1 MEYLANL
8 SYHKDP
14 EAFRIGEEPSRAYFI
29 PFSNKADAALPRACS
44 DRFYSLCGD
53 WLFSYRSSL
62 YDMEKFYEC
71 DFDCASFETVS
82 VPECWQL
89 HGADRA
95 AYLTSPYPIP
105 FEPPFVPEEN
115 PCAAYVKDFD
125 FDPKPDRRYELHFEG
140 KDSGVYVWLNGSFVG
155 YGECPHCDS
164 IFDVTPYL
172 KSGQNRLCVLVMKWC
187 SGTYLDD
194 QDKIRLSG
202 LFREVYLL
210 ERAKNGVSDFS
221 VQTKVDGTLRV
232 KATANAP
239 VSVSVMRD
247 GKVLCEAV
255 MSDGEAL
262 LTVDTPRLW
271 SAESPELYELILA
284 CDGEYICHRFGFR
297 EVYVKNSVFYV
308 NGKPVKL
315 YGVNRHD
322 SNPDTG
328 YVTSYE
334 YMRSELCLMKR
345 HNVNAIRTSH
355 YPNDPR
361 FYELCDELGFYV
373 MSEADMECHGCTY
386 VKDFE
391 AVVGSPVFAAAIHD
405 RTVRMVEAFKNFSCV
420 CIWSLGNESSWGCNL
435 KNEAAYVKS
444 YDPDRPLHY
453 EGWRGGDGDAGDK
466 TNLTPEDWEFV
477 KRSFD
482 FKSAMYPAFEKM
494 KDGFGNGHDIF
505 AYVMCEYSHAMG
517 NSCGDLRFYD
527 EIIQSDERYAGGF
540 IWEWCDHAVTL
551 KENGAAYFGYGG
563 DFGEKQHFRN
573 ICMDGTVTPS
583 REPHS
588 NLLEAKA
595 VFAPVRVSRS
605 ENGTLTV
612 TNRHAF
618 TDLDAY
624 DVLWRVVTDGRE
636 TAGGALSV
644 VCAPYETVTLA
655 DPSYG
660 MSGRDAVLYVSVLTA
675 KDTPWAA
682 RGHAVAEF
690 SYALPSVAE
699 QAQEASDP
707 PRLTET
713 HNTVTV
719 SGKDFSYTFRKDT
732 GLLGSMLVDGKEL
745 LASPMALTCFRA
757 PTDNDNTM
765 QVKRNVYLLWHMTT
779 NFGNIEYASAYVSG
793 LTCHVEE
800 KAAVIVGKLWFGV
813 PGRMPVF
820 SGTISYRIDGNGGL
834 TLTQQGS
841 VNELL
846 PYWLPRYGC
855 VLDFAEPLENISYF
869 GYGPAETYEDKCS
882 HALLG
887 RYAYTPDDPYGAY
900 EKPQENGSHCHTQ
913 WLCAHTQGQGLRFEG
928 DFSFCATRMDMH
940 EMTEAKH
947 RKDLHRLDGM
957 HLYLDHRMS
966 GVGSAS
972 CGGQHPV
979 PACRI
984 EPGETVDFAIT
995 IRPII

>member
-1 MEYLANL
+1 MEYIEKLT
-8 SYHKDP
+8 YHKDP
-14 EAFRIGEEPSRAYFI
+14 LAFRIGEMPSRAYFI
-29 PFSNKADAALPRACS
+29 PFSRREDTDLPRERS
-44 DRFYSLCGD
+44 DRVYSLNGE

-62 YDMEKFYEC
+62 YDMEKFYIP
-71 DFDCASFETVS
+71 DFDCSAFDTVG

-95 AYLTSPYPIP
+95 AYLTSPFPIP
-105 FEPPFVPEEN
+105 FQPPHVPEQN
-115 PCAAYVKDFD
+115 PCAAYVKDFA
-125 FDPKPDRRYELHFEG
+125 FSPKGERRYELHFEG

-202 LFREVYLL
+202 LFRDVYLL
-210 ERAKNGVSDFS
+210 ERSANGLEDMAIK
-221 VQTKVDGTLRV
+221 TKTDGTV
-232 KATANAP
+232 TVTAKAAAP
-239 VSVSVMRD
+239 VTVTVLYE
-247 GKVLCEAV
+247 GKTLCEAALA
-255 MSDGEAL
+255 DGRAQL
-262 LTVDTPRLW
+262 CVPSPLLW
-271 SAESPELYELILA
+271 SAESPVLYDLLVA
-284 CDGEYICHRFGFR
+284 CDGEYIRFRFGFR
-297 EVYVKNSVFYV
+297 EVCVRDGVFCV
-308 NGKPVKL
+308 NGTPVKL

-328 YVTSYE
+328 YVTPYDF
-334 YMRSELCLMKR
+334 MRNELCLMKR

-386 VKDFE
+386 VKDFP
-391 AVVGSPVFAAAIHD
+391 AVVSSPVFANAIHD
-405 RTVRMVEAFKNFSCV
+405 RIVRMVEAFKNFTCV
-420 CIWSLGNESSWGCNL
+420 CIWSLGNESSWGSNL

-453 EGWRGGDGDAGDK
+453 EGWRGGDGDAGGK
-466 TNLTPEDWEFV
+466 TNLTPEDWDFV
-477 KRSFD
+477 KKTFD
-482 FKSAMYPAFEKM
+482 FKSVMYPAFEHM
-494 KDGFGNGHDIF
+494 KAGFENGHEGF
-505 AYVMCEYSHAMG
+505 CYVMCEYSHAMG

-527 EIIQSDERYAGGF
+527 EIVQSDPRYAGGF
-540 IWEWCDHAVTL
+540 IWEWCDHAITL
-551 KENGAAYFGYGG
+551 DDHGAAYFGYGG
-563 DFGEKQHFRN
+563 DFGEKHHFRN

-595 VFAPVRVSRS
+595 VFAPVRVRRS
-605 ENGTLTV
+605 ADGTLIL
-612 TNRHAF
+612 TNRNAF
-618 TDLDAY
+618 VDLDTYEVAF
-624 DVLWRVVTDGRE
+624 RVVTDGKE
-636 TAGGALSV
+636 TARGLLPVS
-644 VCAPYETVTLA
+644 CAPYGTVTVA
-655 DPSYG
+655 DPAYG
-660 MSGRDAVLYVSVLTA
+660 MSGKDAVLYVSVLMK
-675 KDTPWAA
+675 KDTPWAK
-682 RGHAVAEF
+682 RGHTVASFSFALSAEAVAEPAPA
-690 SYALPSVAE
+690 SLPT
-699 QAQEASDP
+699 
-707 PRLTET
+707 LTEH
-713 HNTVTV
+713 HNAVTV
-719 SGKDFSYTFRKDT
+719 SGEGFAYTFRRDT
-732 GLLGSMLVDGKEL
+732 GLLVSMVVNGREL
-745 LASPMALTCFRA
+745 LASPLTLTCFRA

-765 QVKRNVYLLWHMTT
+765 QVKRNVYVNWHITT
-779 NFGNIEYASAYVSG
+779 NFGNIEYPSVYMHN
-793 LTCHVEE
+793 LTCAAEGGE
-800 KAAVIVGKLWFGV
+800 AVISGDFWFGV
-813 PGRMPVF
+813 EGRMPVCV
-820 SGTISYRIDGNGGL
+820 GTLTYRIGGDG
-834 TLTQQGS
+834 TLILEQKGKI
-841 VNELL
+841 NDNL
-846 PYWLPRYGC
+846 PYWLPRYGY
-855 VLDFAEPLENISYF
+855 LFKLAEPMTDMTYF

-928 DFSFCATRMDMH
+928 DFSFCATRYDVH